1 MDRRHLDDQILT
13 QDDCYK
19 SCRLVCSDAIITT
32 DVRGILN
39 SYNQGAQE
47 LFGYSA
53 ADVIGK
59 PLCKLLKGGDEEGRR
74 IQRLLEERDEV
85 RLFDSEVIGK
95 NQRNIPVRVS
105 ACLLRDASGGSNGM
119 IAIWHDLR
127 PLRHLEAEIQ
137 QRDQFLASI
146 VRNSADAIFT
156 LDRQERVTSWN
167 KGAEDVFGYTEE
179 EMLGQ
184 TLEVLIPQELVEERE
199 LEKISQIA
207 RREGFL
213 RSYRT
218 RRIAKD
224 GQLLDVIFTRTAIRD
239 QEGNLLGFSSVVKDV
254 TQQRLIERHLAQ
266 MEKLSAIGEV
276 AAGLAHEI
284 KNPLAGIKGAIEIIR
299 DGLPEDQPNKMILGE
314 VLTEVARIDRIVMD
328 LLSYSKPRKP
338 DFVKTDLLAIIRQVI
353 SFVQNVADAK
363 GICLALHEDGEIQPI
378 TGDENE
384 LKQLFMNLILNSV
397 EVLTNKGR
405 VSITVKET
413 SDSTLSVEVADN
425 GPGIPRDQLDKIFQ
439 PFFTTKKHGTGLGLA
454 TCKRV
459 VLDHGGEIR
468 AESEIGKGTCFRIDF
483 PLSFMVP
490 TSLSL
495 R

>member
-1 MDRRHLDDQILT
+1 
-13 QDDCYK
+13 
-19 SCRLVCSDAIITT
+19 
-32 DVRGILN
+32 
-39 SYNQGAQE
+39 
-47 LFGYSA
+47 
-53 ADVIGK
+53 
-59 PLCKLLKGGDEEGRR
+59 
-74 IQRLLEERDEV
+74 
-85 RLFDSEVIGK
+85 
-95 NQRNIPVRVS
+95 
-105 ACLLRDASGGSNGM
+105 
-119 IAIWHDLR
+119 
-127 PLRHLEAEIQ
+127 
-137 QRDQFLASI
+137 LASI

-167 KGAEDVFGYTEE
+167 KGAEGVFGYTEE

-184 TLEVLIPQELVEERE
+184 TLEVLIPQELVEQRE

-266 MEKLSAIGEV
+266 MEKLSAIGEM

-338 DFVKTDLLAIIRQVI
+338 DFLKTDLLAIIRQVI

-363 GICLALHEDGEIQPI
+363 GICLALHEEGEIQPI
-378 TGDENE
+378 MGDENE

-397 EVLTNKGR
+397 EVLTNKGQ

-468 AESEIGKGTCFRIDF
+468 VESEIGKGTSFRIDF

-490 TSLSL
+490 TPLSL